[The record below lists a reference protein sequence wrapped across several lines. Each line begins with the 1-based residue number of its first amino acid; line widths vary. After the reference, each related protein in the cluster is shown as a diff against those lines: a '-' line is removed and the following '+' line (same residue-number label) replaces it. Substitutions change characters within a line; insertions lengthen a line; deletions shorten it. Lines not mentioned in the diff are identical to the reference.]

1 MNNSKIIKSSKII
14 DRILRILQGFMIAF
28 AAVSVIFIILSFAVG
43 EKIVQDAS
51 FIELGNLTLYLSDGA
66 IPAYPALRQGIVISL
81 VTIIF
86 MVAAGWYLLHVIR
99 QILKPMK
106 DGRPFETGVSSKVRK
121 LAWTTLIGGAIIEA
135 CRVFGIIAEL
145 NAYDFGLLL
154 NPGTVLKYSYNYSF
168 NISFVVIAGIL
179 FFLSLCFRYGES
191 LQQESDETL

>member
-1 MNNSKIIKSSKII
+1 M
-14 DRILRILQGFMIAF
+14 RILQGFMIAF
-28 AAVSVIFIILSFAVG
+28 AAVSVIFIILSFTVG

-106 DGRPFETGVSSKVRK
+106 DGRPFETGVSFKVRK
-121 LAWTTLIGGAIIEA
+121 LAWTTLIGGAIIKA
-135 CRVFGIIAEL
+135 C
-145 NAYDFGLLL
+145 GLLSQGAD
-154 NPGTVLKYSYNYSF
+154 NSGNERKY
-168 NISFVVIAGIL
+168 L
-179 FFLSLCFRYGES
+179 RL
-191 LQQESDETL
+191 